1 MIEEKQGRRL
11 NPFVFPSETQ
21 QRSILLIWAILCL
34 CWGIGFVYAKGLA
47 ENLGWLA
54 IDKLPKLDR
63 DILSVEEERPSLV
76 PSPEHLTK
84 WLQGLGSA
92 YQDFEEPGEVA
103 RIQTAFA
110 DLSEAARKRLVDMV
124 PYVIIPFGFL
134 GLTVLC
140 IVVFSFIRTHRFW
153 FSRFSDLDAGGKVD
167 VQGTLQALVD
177 EAQSL
182 QRQQG
187 ERPFRR
193 PRFLISRGAMGDG
206 QAYGSARRPIVVLTR
221 AMLSIL
227 RGDIRQHG
235 RPYTFRAALLHELAH
250 LANRDV
256 RRSYL
261 AEASWIVLV
270 PVLSLLL
277 WILFISANPIWI
289 KIVISLHVLAIL
301 LIIELIRR
309 SILRGREHDADLRTA
324 LLWKTGEP
332 LRALFVDEART
343 APRPLL
349 ERLARYWRK
358 HPTAAERRDILDHPN
373 QALEISPDI
382 PFLAGLLFGNLVG
395 GALFVTSVIVLVMD
409 ALGILMTES
418 ILAGMA
424 RSRGLVYALSLY
436 YPVNFAVWNSLMFI
450 AAFALLLL
458 MSYLL
463 AGTVGVQVQRESVL
477 QMIQGGRTHPYRTL
491 LKPALWAAVGFQAG
505 LILLPM
511 APSMFGQLRVLI
523 GLILWIP
530 FAALPFW
537 AWLSVIRL
545 FARRLLGTC
554 VAGRAPVREFRALT
568 RASTILLWPLILVLL
583 AGQFWIWPFVQMV
596 KGMGALAVG
605 SVGLAGF
612 LFLLALMLFVLA
624 IREVRREDRPPTCPH
639 CGEKIGS
646 ASVGACCMTCGG
658 NLAPWL
664 FVEEAPLGEVG
675 AA

>member
-11 NPFVFPSETQ
+11 NPFAFPSETQ

-47 ENLGWLA
+47 ENLGWPAL
-54 IDKLPKLDR
+54 DKLPKLDR
-63 DILSVEEERPSLV
+63 DILSVEEDRPSVV
-76 PSPEHLTK
+76 PSPENLTR
-84 WLQGLGSA
+84 WLQDLGSA
-92 YQDFEEPGEVA
+92 YQDFEKPGEVT
-103 RIQTAFA
+103 RIQAALA
-110 DLSEAARKRLVDMV
+110 DLSGAARQRLVDMV

-140 IVVFSFIRTHRFW
+140 IVAFSFIRTRRFW
-153 FSRFSDLDAGGKVD
+153 FARFSDPEAGGKID

-182 QRQQG
+182 QRHRG

-227 RGDIRQHG
+227 RGDIRRHG

-256 RRSYL
+256 RRSYW

-277 WILFISANPIWI
+277 WILFTSPNPAWI
-289 KIVISLHVLAIL
+289 KSVVSLHVLAIL

-324 LLWKTGEP
+324 LLWNTGEP
-332 LRALFVDEART
+332 LRALFVEETRT
-343 APRPLL
+343 ATPPLL
-349 ERLARYWRK
+349 DRLARYWRK
-358 HPTAAERRDILDHPN
+358 HPTAAERRNVLDHPD
-373 QALEISPDI
+373 QALEIGPDI

-395 GALFVTSVIVLVMD
+395 GALFVTSVIVLVTD

-418 ILAGMA
+418 ILAGMV
-424 RSRGLVYALSLY
+424 RSHGLAYALGLY
-436 YPVNFAVWNSLMFI
+436 YPVNFAVWNSLIFI
-450 AAFALLLL
+450 AAFTLLLM

-463 AGTVGVQVQRESVL
+463 AGTLGVQVQRESVL
-477 QMIQGGRTHPYRTL
+477 QMIQGDRPHPYRAL
-491 LKPALWAAVGFQAG
+491 LKPALLAAVGFEAG

-511 APSMFGQLRVLI
+511 APSMFGQFRVLI

-545 FARRLLGTC
+545 FARRLLGTY
-554 VAGRAPVREFRALT
+554 VAERTPARELRILKW
-568 RASTILLWPLILVLL
+568 ASTILLWPLILILL
-583 AGQFWIWPFVQMV
+583 AGQFWIWPFMQVI
-596 KGMGALAVG
+596 KGMGALAMG
-605 SVGLAGF
+605 SAGLLGF
-612 LFLLALMLFVLA
+612 FFLLALMLLGLA
-624 IREVRREDRPPTCPH
+624 VREVRREERPPVCPH
-639 CGEKIGS
+639 CGEKS
-646 ASVGACCMTCGG
+646 ERASVTACCKTCGN

-664 FVEEAPLGEVG
+664 FVEEAPLAEEG